1 MTSKFGMERLPFC
14 APDLAADA
22 ASLMSKNR
30 SRAKRAPRQRGASM
44 PSAILPDRGVVR
56 VTGEEATRFLQGLV
70 TCNVETLGA
79 GEARYGALLTP
90 QGKIVVDFL
99 CIGVPA
105 EDGGGFLLDAPRA
118 LAAELAKNLGFYRLR
133 AKVTVEDLSDQCG
146 VTAMWG
152 DEKPVDERLAVR
164 DPRHPAL
171 GWRVVGPKTEA
182 AGSAADYE
190 AHRIG
195 LGIPAGGRDFA
206 YGDAFPHEAD
216 MDQLAGVDFAKGCYV
231 GQEVVSRMQHRG
243 TARTRVVPVTF
254 ADFPPM
260 EGLDVMAGEK
270 QVGVMGT
277 AIHGRGLAKLRLD
290 RVAEAAEAG
299 EAITAGGIAI
309 QPVKPDWARFAWPG
323 EAEA

>member
-1 MTSKFGMERLPFC
+1 
-14 APDLAADA
+14 
-22 ASLMSKNR
+22 
-30 SRAKRAPRQRGASM
+30 M
-44 PSAILPDRGVVR
+44 PSAVLPDRGIVR
-56 VTGEEATRFLQGLV
+56 VTGEDAARFLQGLL

-99 CIGVPA
+99 CLGVPA
-105 EDGGGFLLDAPRA
+105 DEGGGLLLETPRV
-118 LAAELAKNLGFYRLR
+118 LAAELAKKLGFYRLR
-133 AKVTVEDLSDQCG
+133 AKVVVEDLSEQLG
-146 VTAMWG
+146 VTAVWG
-152 DEKPVDERLAVR
+152 DDQPAGEGLVVR

-171 GWRVVGPKTEA
+171 GWRVVGPKVEA
-182 AGSAADYE
+182 ASAGNDYE
-190 AHRIG
+190 AHRIS

-260 EGLDVMAGEK
+260 EGLDVMVGEK
-270 QVGVMGT
+270 PVGVMGSS
-277 AIHGRGLAKLRLD
+277 IHGRGLAKLRLD
-290 RVAEAAEAG
+290 RVAEATEAG
-299 EAITAGGIAI
+299 EPITAGGIAL

-323 EAEA
+323 EAEG